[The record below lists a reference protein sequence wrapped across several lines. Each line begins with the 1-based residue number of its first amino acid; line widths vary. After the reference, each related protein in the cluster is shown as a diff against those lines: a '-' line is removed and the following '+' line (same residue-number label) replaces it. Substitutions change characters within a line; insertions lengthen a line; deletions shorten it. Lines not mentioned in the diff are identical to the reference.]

1 MSFYNNI
8 YVKRL
13 NIARMAEIACINRS
27 SAYYKST
34 QECKIYSFKAQ

>member
-13 NIARMAEIACINRS
+13 NIACMAEIAYTNNTYCL
-27 SAYYKST
+27 
-34 QECKIYSFKAQ
+34 